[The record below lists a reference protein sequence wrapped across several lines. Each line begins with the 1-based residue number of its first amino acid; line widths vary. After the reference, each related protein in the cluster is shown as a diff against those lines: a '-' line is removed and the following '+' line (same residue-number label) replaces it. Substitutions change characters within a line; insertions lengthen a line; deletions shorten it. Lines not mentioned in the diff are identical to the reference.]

1 MYSSVCFSF
10 ANVCNENHAYRVWL
24 SQNTLRC
31 RSELKK
37 YGHRFMQKKTEQ
49 TTDSLNKV
57 VFFLSATLIL
67 LFSLVTIL
75 FNDQANQLITQIL
88 NWVSRT
94 FSWYYL
100 LAATLYLVFVV
111 FIALS
116 RYGDIKLGPKHSKPE
131 FSLLSWS
138 AMLFSAGIGIDLMF
152 FSVAEPLSHYMNPP
166 VGEGQTFEAARQSMV
181 WTLFHYGLTG
191 WSMYALVGVALGYF
205 SYRYNLPLTIRSA
218 LYPIFGKR
226 INGWIGHSVDT
237 AAVLGTIFGIATT
250 CGIGVV
256 QLNYGLH
263 VLFDVPENL
272 LIQSALIAVAVII
285 TAISVASGVN
295 KGLRIL
301 SEVNIYVSIGL
312 LLFILVMGNTEFL
325 LAALIQNFGDYISQ
339 FPQLSLTSFPF
350 QQPKEWMNSWTLFF
364 WAWWIA
370 WSPFVGLFLARIS
383 RGRTIR
389 EFVAGTLIIPLLF
402 TLTWLSIFGNS
413 ALHSVIFDGNTQ
425 LATTVLANPAHGFYD
440 LLAQYPWFPF
450 LAGVAT
456 ITGLL
461 FYVTSADSGAL
472 VLGNFTTKF
481 SNIEHDSPRWL
492 SVFWALAIGLL
503 TLAMLMANGVTA
515 LQNTTII
522 MGLPFSFVIFF
533 VMAGL
538 YKSLRLED
546 FRQASTSMNAA
557 PVVGNVDIFN
567 WKKRLSRVMLHANL
581 SQTQQMLEEVCKPAM
596 QAVATE
602 FINKGIQVDLA
613 EKALDDEPELSHLDL
628 TIQLDEEE
636 NFVYQIW
643 PIRYDTPNFSSR
655 GKRTKKYYYRL
666 ETYLFEGSQGNDL
679 VGYSKEQVINDIL
692 DKYERHLMFLHINRI
707 SPGKRPLFPDPD
719 Q

>member
-1 MYSSVCFSF
+1 
-10 ANVCNENHAYRVWL
+10 
-24 SQNTLRC
+24 
-31 RSELKK
+31 
-37 YGHRFMQKKTEQ
+37 MQKKNEEKQ
-49 TTDSLNKV
+49 DSLNKV
-57 VFFLSATLIL
+57 VFYFSATLIL
-67 LFSLVTIL
+67 LFSIITIL
-75 FNDQANQLITQIL
+75 FNEQANQVIINIL

-100 LAATLYLVFVV
+100 LAATLYLVFIV
-111 FIALS
+111 FIACS
-116 RYGDIKLGPKHSKPE
+116 RYGEIKLGPKHSKPE

-166 VGEGQTFEAARQSMV
+166 VGEGETFEAARQSMV

-191 WSMYALVGVALGYF
+191 WSMYALIGVALGYF

-218 LYPIFGKR
+218 LYPIFGKK
-226 INGWIGHSVDT
+226 INGPIGHTVDT

-263 VLFDVPENL
+263 VLFDVPENIW
-272 LIQSALIAVAVII
+272 IQTALIAVAVII
-285 TAISVASGVN
+285 TIISVTAGVN
-295 KGLRIL
+295 KGIRIL
-301 SEVNIYVSIGL
+301 SEINIYVSIGL
-312 LLFILVMGNTEFL
+312 LLFILFVGNTEFL

-339 FPQLSLTSFPF
+339 FPKLSLTSFPF
-350 QQPKEWMNSWTLFF
+350 EQPKEWMNSWTLFF

-389 EFVAGTLIIPLLF
+389 EFVTGTLVIPLLF

-413 ALHSVIFDGNTQ
+413 ALYSVIFDGNTQ
-425 LATTVLANPAHGFYD
+425 LATTVLENPAHGFYD
-440 LLAQYPWFPF
+440 LLAQYPGFTF
-450 LAGVAT
+450 TAGVAT

-481 SNIEHDSPRWL
+481 TNIEHDSPRWL
-492 SVFWALAIGLL
+492 SVFWAIAIGLL

-546 FRQASTSMNAA
+546 FRQASTSLNAA
-557 PVVGNVDIFN
+557 PVVGNVDILN
-567 WKKRLSRVMLHANL
+567 WKKRLSRVMLHPSL
-581 SQTQQMLEEVCKPAM
+581 SQTRTMLDNVCKPAIE
-596 QAVATE
+596 AVATE
-602 FINKGIQVDLA
+602 LIDKGIQVNIQ
-613 EKALDDEPELSHLDL
+613 EKSLEEEPELYHLDL

-636 NFVYQIW
+636 NFVYEIW
-643 PIRYDTPNFSSR
+643 PVRYDTPNFSSR
-655 GKRTKKYYYRL
+655 GKRTKRYYYRL
-666 ETYLFEGSQGNDL
+666 ESYLFEGSQGNDL

-692 DKYERHLMFLHINRI
+692 DKYERHMMYLHINRI
-707 SPGKRPLFPDPD
+707 SPGKRPLFPDREI
-719 Q
+719 